1 MNLKNASFMGSI
13 QGEGNVSVS
22 LDATSTW
29 TLTADTYVSSFDGD
43 IVNVITNGFKLFVN
57 GEAII

>member
-1 MNLKNASFMGSI
+1 MNLKDSSFMGSI